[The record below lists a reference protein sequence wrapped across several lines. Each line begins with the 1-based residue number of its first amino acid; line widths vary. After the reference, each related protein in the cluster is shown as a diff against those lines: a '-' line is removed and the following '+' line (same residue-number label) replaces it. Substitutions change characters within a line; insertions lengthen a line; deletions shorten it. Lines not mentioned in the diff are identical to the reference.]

1 MSNNLTLNV
10 AMVESFSE
18 VDLCCS
24 SMIVQGGCFP
34 HFPQIGINF
43 PPICRK
49 ASSVFISPIK
59 ERTMCDK
66 EFQDDVIQQP
76 SAAKREVSDTV
87 EEIKGRDV
95 INEMSR

>member
-1 MSNNLTLNV
+1 MILRGTLSIYCGV
-10 AMVESFSE
+10 RSFHQ
-18 VDLCCS
+18 L
-24 SMIVQGGCFP
+24 
-34 HFPQIGINF
+34 
-43 PPICRK
+43 K
-49 ASSVFISPIK
+49 K
-59 ERTMCDK
+59 EHCVTK